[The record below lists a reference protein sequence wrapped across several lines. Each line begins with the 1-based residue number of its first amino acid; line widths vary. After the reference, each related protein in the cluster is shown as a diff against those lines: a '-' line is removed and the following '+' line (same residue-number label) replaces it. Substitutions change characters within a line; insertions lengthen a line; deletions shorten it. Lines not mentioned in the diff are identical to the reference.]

1 MTTPFT
7 QLPIITD
14 LTLRLISDPH
24 HEHALQID
32 FLHKRVFRK
41 AWDLFVSVIK
51 WTYRT
56 APAAFKTVGF
66 AKFTCPSFQ
75 LPHTACYIGP
85 IIPHRH

>member
-32 FLHKRVFRK
+32 FFAQTGFQEGLGLICLSDQVDISHCSS
-41 AWDLFVSVIK
+41 SV
-51 WTYRT
+51 
-56 APAAFKTVGF
+56 
-66 AKFTCPSFQ
+66 
-75 LPHTACYIGP
+75 
-85 IIPHRH
+85 